1 MSDPTIRIYY
11 VETPFGQIAAPPL
24 LLILSRPPPF

>member
-1 MSDPTIRIYY
+1 MSEPTMRIYY
-11 VETPFGQIAAPPL
+11 VKTLSGQIAAAPL